1 MVGGIALF
9 LIARQLTTDSI
20 ALAAPIVWPIID
32 FIELTGISFALS
44 LNTDFMANV
53 SILSFNGVP
62 VPCALI

>member
-32 FIELTGISFALS
+32 FIELTGIPFARS
-44 LNTDFMANV
+44 LNTDFMAMV
-53 SILSFNGVP
+53 SILSFNDVP
-62 VPCALI
+62 VPCALM